1 MKKVFSLVVFSLMFF
16 AATAQEHLIEKWLV
30 AGGISVNEPALA
42 STKNVNG
49 EIFKSADLLKQPLID
64 LSNVFPHV
72 GSSLKGFNV
81 SWNEMVVNKDS
92 SLYFSFPAK
101 GYQVAFLSAFV
112 EADNFWNGNLGI
124 ESTLPFEAYVGNV
137 KAADRYSANTKG
149 SVVSKEIKL
158 LPGKHKLIVKVL
170 ISDTLSS
177 PSRLKVYFK
186 PSADFLPSGV
196 VSSIAPEQPKT
207 LKNLLEGPKLAGASI
222 SATGDMALI
231 TISEIDPK
239 TERSNYYRRVVSLI
253 DNGVLASFRQNEV
266 SQLKWMPKGNKL
278 SYLLS
283 GNLWIY
289 DLDRGIEQ
297 ESLKGLNEISS
308 YTWSPTEEFVIY
320 YVSEKDDSQKGDIRQ
335 IINMED
341 RQPNW
346 RNRSFLYIGQLN
358 TGQHERLTWGN
369 KSTWLHDISPDGSN
383 ILFSVSTED
392 FSERPYSRQSLL
404 KLDLKTRS
412 LDTLF
417 ADRLY
422 GVSVSYSPNG
432 SKLVAVGAPLA
443 FGDVG
448 VNVSGDKI
456 PNGYDNQAYI
466 YDIATGTVEAITRNF
481 NPAISSAYW
490 CPITSNI
497 YFNTVDQDWNTVY
510 EYDIHKKKFIPLKLN
525 EEMISNIDFARNK
538 QMAVYY
544 GSGMSSWPKAYVFDL
559 KNKKST
565 LIDNSDAV
573 NYSNVKFGDTKEW
586 AFTSS
591 KGQKVTARYYLPPNF
606 DASKKYPT
614 IVYYYGGTTPVGRD
628 FGGRYPKQHYAANGF
643 VVLVLQPSGAIGFG
657 QDFSAA
663 HVNAWG
669 EITAD
674 EIIEGTKQFTTE
686 HPFVDE
692 AKIGCIGASYGG
704 FMTMYLLTRTDIFAA
719 AISHAGISSI
729 SSYWGEG
736 YWGYSY
742 SAEAS
747 ANSFPWN
754 NSDLYIKNSPIFS
767 ADKVVTPLLLLH
779 GTDDTNVPVG
789 ESIQFFTALKLLGK
803 PVDLIQID
811 GADHHII
818 KFKQR
823 VEWTNTILAY
833 FSKHLKGESEWW
845 DEMYPEKNY

>member
-1 MKKVFSLVVFSLMFF
+1 MKKVFSLVVLFLLFF
-16 AATAQEHLIEKWLV
+16 ATSAQELLIEKWLV
-30 AGGISVNEPALA
+30 AGGVSVNEPALA
-42 STKNVNG
+42 STKNVKG
-49 EIFKSADLLKQPLID
+49 DIFKPADLIKQPLID
-64 LSNVFPHV
+64 LTSVFPQV
-72 GSSLKGFNV
+72 GTSLNGFNV
-81 SWNEMVVNKDS
+81 VWNEMRVNQDS
-92 SLYFSFPAK
+92 SHYFSFPAK
-101 GYQVAFLSAFV
+101 GYQVAFISAYI
-112 EADNFWNGNLGI
+112 EADNFWKGNLGV
-124 ESTLPFEAYVGNV
+124 ESTLPFEAYVGDA
-137 KAADRYSANTKG
+137 KFADRSSANQEGK
-149 SVVSKEIKL
+149 VVSKEIKL
-158 LPGKHKLIVKVL
+158 LNGKHRLLIKVL
-170 ISDTLSS
+170 LSDTLTSQ
-177 PSRLKVYFK
+177 SRLKVYLR
-186 PSADFLPSGV
+186 PSPGFLPDNV
-196 VSSIAPEQPKT
+196 IASLNPQQTKT
-207 LKNLLEGPKLAGASI
+207 LKNLLEGPKLTGASI
-222 SATGDMALI
+222 SASGDMALI
-231 TISEIDPK
+231 NTSEIDTK
-239 TERSNYYRRVVSLI
+239 TERSRIYRRVIRLS
-253 DNGVLASFRQNEV
+253 DNRVLTSFRQNEV

-297 ESLKGLNEISS
+297 EVLKGLNEISS
-308 YTWSPTEEFVIY
+308 YTWSPTEEFIIY

-346 RNRSFLYIGQLN
+346 RNRSFLYIGQLK

-383 ILFSVSTED
+383 ILFSVSAED

-404 KLDLKTRS
+404 KLDLKTRL

-417 ADRLY
+417 ADKLY

-432 SKLVAVGAPLA
+432 SKLLAIGAPLA

-456 PNGYDNQAYI
+456 PNGFDNQAYI
-466 YDIATGTVEAITRNF
+466 YDMATRSVEAITRNF
-481 NPAISSAYW
+481 HPAISSAYW
-490 CPITSNI
+490 CHITNNI
-497 YFNTVDQDWNTVY
+497 YFNTVDQDWNTIY
-510 EYDIHKKKFIPLKLN
+510 EYDMRKKIFTPLKLN
-525 EEMISNIDFARNK
+525 EEMISNIDFALTK

-544 GSGMSSWPKAYVFDL
+544 GSGMSSWPKAYAFDL

-573 NYSNVKFGDTKEW
+573 NYTNVKFGDTKEW

-674 EIIEGTKQFTTE
+674 EIIEGTKQFTAQ
-686 HPFVDE
+686 HSFVDE

-789 ESIQFFTALKLLGK
+789 ESIQFYTALKLLGK
-803 PVDLIQID
+803 PVELIQID

-833 FSKHLKGESEWW
+833 FSMHLKDEKGWW
-845 DEMYPEKNY
+845 EEMYPNKNY